1 MQVNPGNISTPIQLR
16 ERSRDIEPESNM
28 TFEERLEDWWETIK
42 VKWFML
48 DAQQKQALILI
59 GVYLTQLCMDVIR
72 AYIIAKVGMNE
83 STES

>member
-1 MQVNPGNISTPIQLR
+1 LTYR
-16 ERSRDIEPESNM
+16 EQ
-28 TFEERLEDWWETIK
+28 LEDWWETVK

-59 GVYLTQLCMDVIR
+59 GVYLSQVAIDVIK
-72 AYIIAKVGMNE
+72 AYIVAKVGMNE